1 MSITDA
7 VSPTIARLLVL
18 FVLSVVLVILAVFVV
33 ERSVDGALKA
43 PKLAIKFEFTTDVGR
58 LNLVAMIL
66 FVVVIFV
73 FTLHPILT
81 HALHAEGISQ
91 PAPHVPLPPLLIRF
105 FFSGS
110 LLCVLLLDRTH
121 AA

>member
-7 VSPTIARLLVL
+7 VSPTIVRLLVL

-43 PKLAIKFEFTTDVGR
+43 LKLAIKFEFTTDVGR

-73 FTLHPILT
+73 FNLHAILT
-81 HALHAEGISQ
+81 DALSVDSTSR
-91 PAPHVPLPPLLIRF
+91 PADHVTVPALLIGLF
-105 FFSGS
+105 FFGS
-110 LLCVLLLDRTH
+110 LFFVMLLERKK
-121 AA
+121 